1 MSCSSKLLPLFAALF
16 LGACTTIPAGP
27 SVMVLPGTG
36 KNFEQFRFD
45 DSTCQQY
52 AQSQIGASSANSAGM
67 EAGMKTAA
75 LGTVLGAAVGAASD
89 GSRGA
94 TSGAAA
100 GLMMG
105 SMAGA
110 GASDATGHAA
120 QRRFDVAYSQ
130 CMYAKG
136 HRVPVSGQM
145 QSAPTAP
152 PAPAGYAPPPASG
165 AYYPP
170 PPPASNPPPAR

>member
-1 MSCSSKLLPLFAALF
+1 MLRSWKLLPLTAALV
-16 LGACTTIPAGP
+16 LGACTSMPSGP
-27 SVMVLPGTG
+27 TVMVLPGAG
-36 KNFEQFRFD
+36 KNFDQFRFD

-52 AQSQIGASSANSAGM
+52 AQGQIGASSAGAAGT

-94 TSGAAA
+94 TSGAAV

-105 SMAGA
+105 SVAGA
-110 GASDATGHAA
+110 GAADATGHAA

-145 QSAPTAP
+145 QSAPVAP
-152 PAPAGYAPPPASG
+152 PAPAGYAPPAPSG
-165 AYYPP
+165 TYYPP
-170 PPPASNPPPAR
+170 PPPAYNPPPAR